1 MPADPGVR
9 ERDTRPMHVA
19 FRTKNVPG
27 GDIIKTS
34 TLMIAKCVTTQIS
47 HIFII

>member
-1 MPADPGVR
+1 MAMPPDPVIS

-19 FRTKNVPG
+19 SRTKQVLG

-34 TLMIAKCVTTQIS
+34 TLMIEKCVMT
-47 HIFII
+47 